1 MMAKLVVYTC
11 RNYAC
16 QAGVPTDAIE
26 TYATG
31 TSALQNLGDGYYQL
45 NWKTDKT
52 WANSCK
58 QITLKIGDGSGD
70 GFTALFQFKK

>member
-1 MMAKLVVYTC
+1 
-11 RNYAC
+11 
-16 QAGVPTDAIE
+16 
-26 TYATG
+26 
-31 TSALQNLGDGYYQL
+31 LGDGYYQL

-58 QITLKIGDGSGD
+58 QITLKIGDWLGD